1 MIAPRRYI
9 PPNVDVIRH
18 RRNVASLDQQI
29 QLDLC
34 ACIQKFRPTTH
45 LPSLHSLCLRSGP
58 ATPWESSS
66 SLLFPRELLA
76 SNASSTTSSMSAVS
90 GFANSNVTEEAR
102 GSSTSFSMRRG
113 TSQTSSSG
121 SVITDPFLLS
131 LARVQGTDLDS
142 IGSGSVHKST
152 GSVHDQVQDQ
162 NSASPHGDGAD
173 TASHAPSGT
182 SLHVSV
188 DTASKHP

>member
-1 MIAPRRYI
+1 
-9 PPNVDVIRH
+9 
-18 RRNVASLDQQI
+18 
-29 QLDLC
+29 
-34 ACIQKFRPTTH
+34 
-45 LPSLHSLCLRSGP
+45 
-58 ATPWESSS
+58 
-66 SLLFPRELLA
+66 
-76 SNASSTTSSMSAVS
+76 
-90 GFANSNVTEEAR
+90 
-102 GSSTSFSMRRG
+102 
-113 TSQTSSSG
+113 
-121 SVITDPFLLS
+121 VITDPFLLS

-162 NSASPHGDGAD
+162 VQDQNSASPHGDGAD